1 VAFQFRIVTGSGIP
15 IYRQIIDQVRSA
27 ISVEDLTAGDQLP
40 SVRSV
45 AEQLV
50 VNPNTIAKA
59 YAGLVQDGLVE
70 TAPGKGF
77 FVATRR
83 RRLTNDEQRR
93 RLDLAVDA
101 FAHEVLLL
109 DIPRSEVIEAIEQR
123 LKGLEP
129 VPRSEEET

>member
-1 VAFQFRIVTGSGIP
+1 MAFQFRIVTGSGIP